1 MKSYK
6 AKSVIL
12 AYLGLFRG
20 FWTPF
25 GALGTQRE
33 FFRKF
38 FDSAQLDTKIQRSA
52 KFEKKLMD
60 GYCALVRTHA
70 RTDARTHGRH

>member
-12 AYLGLFRG
+12 ANLGLFRE

-25 GALGTQRE
+25 GALETQRE
-33 FFRKF
+33 FFRKNF
-38 FDSAQLDTKIQRSA
+38 LQCTTRYENTTCYKIS
-52 KFEKKLMD
+52 EKP
-60 GYCALVRTHA
+60 
-70 RTDARTHGRH
+70 